1 MKYGPEARQE
11 PEQLYAEVAADELE
25 EKRRHEPSIGV
36 SSQSIRL
43 EIVTISEN
51 VLRHDED
58 HVNEKQYSFGLGGA
72 AHLQAAKNEP

>member
-1 MKYGPEARQE
+1 MALKQDKNPSNCMRRSRLMSWKRSDDTNLPSVYRRN
-11 PEQLYAEVAADELE
+11 VAM
-25 EKRRHEPSIGV
+25 
-36 SSQSIRL
+36 RL

>member
-1 MKYGPEARQE
+1 MALKQDKNQSNCTRRSRLMSWKRSDDTNLPSVYRRN
-11 PEQLYAEVAADELE
+11 VAM
-25 EKRRHEPSIGV
+25 
-36 SSQSIRL
+36 RL